1 MKTIKPSEGVI
12 YSRQTVFVE
21 GEIAGSKARSAAHGG
36 RWVVKIRDTGS
47 VANAPMATLA
57 VNENPDQNPAVCAM
71 GVGKPNEGVLQL
83 FRDEEFESLFQIG
96 RTFRAEAIVGV
107 VDGMAWF
114 NVWQIILFEPQ
125 FKIGTRQV
133 SKDPTCERR
142 LLLQTRGTK
151 GLRRSEERNLGGIFV
166 GDLVH
171 STFQEMVTSERRTEL
186 FDEFQEN
193 PREFL
198 LRSIQPDALLTGAL
212 GQLGEPQR
220 LYGSEWSTAKN
231 QIIKLIESASVREQ
245 IEESTQWD
253 AEVPVSSNS
262 IHGDIDLRTGN
273 IILELKSGLLRRS
286 YNDQV
291 YVYIV
296 GEMLQHG
303 FAVKD
308 QRKGILITSSTRPQV
323 NEDNRVTILQ
333 EDDHLMDIFRRFLLA
348 RHRLLLTS
356 SGEKLPKI
364 EYNPDYC
371 EGESCPYYLQKDDS
385 GGCACHFY
393 CQTDRNWS
401 CDECKHTSICTEHS
415 KYHSFEVLDESN
427 RIREALRR
435 EIELLRNEDQTYA
448 EWNNT
453 FRITQV
459 GDRRLL
465 TVSNP
470 EGFSVDPPKPGE
482 KILIHAEGK
491 EYPVSGQ
498 MCGLD
503 EKDNWV
509 IINRGPSRGQVN
521 STLSLSQP
529 KSELN
534 GIYHLQGCLDDLQ
547 RLGQVSN
554 REGISFAGGS
564 IVSGRPEIVNNLT
577 GVISAR
583 HVTDIFCQ
591 SFSVRKSKKLLQE
604 ITQSVEER
612 LLIVTDA
619 VTPSLEGSVDLRG
632 EQLLNQVADSRSIS
646 DALTRVKETLERHPT
661 WVISPD
667 MLLNTDIFNALPR
680 EGRNYFEQTILY
692 EANNVTGLEYF
703 LIRKFSKRILVI
715 GDGNCVGRPLR
726 SEESIRL
733 GLGDN
738 LMARVYNRGF
748 PKIEGRLEPR
758 IVQYEDQQI
767 DLQLNRGLDSCRMIQ
782 SPCAVEESRIQLIPC
797 ELGEE
802 PIIQAKLIH
811 SCTRKIPDAQR
822 KELRLKMASPCSPNE
837 IENDLREFLNLG
849 KIVPGLV
856 GGHSLLAPTSGREYV
871 VETAPINPSDEGK
884 DWVFKFYGQGKAT
897 ACNDQEAS
905 KIIAKIKKLLANG
918 VKGKNLAVMS
928 TNTAQLGLIAKQFG
942 DELKGGAL
950 RTPYGICGESWGHV
964 VVSCSTQSAG
974 EISPSELYT
983 MIRASHD
990 KTYIFG
996 TAAFFKNH
1004 PLLRNLFR

>member
-12 YSRQTVFVE
+12 NARQSVFVE
-21 GEIAGSKARSAAHGG
+21 GEIAGSKAWSDAHGG
-36 RWVVKIRDTGS
+36 RWVARIRDTGS
-47 VANAPMATLA
+47 AGNESIAMLA
-57 VNENPDQNPAVCAM
+57 VNKDPGKNTALHTL
-71 GVGKPNEGVLQL
+71 GVGLPNAGVLQL

-96 RTFRAEAIVGV
+96 RAFRAEAIVGV
-107 VDGMAWF
+107 VDAMAWF

-151 GLRRSEERNLGGIFV
+151 GLRRSEERSLGGIFV

-193 PREFL
+193 PSKFL
-198 LRSIQPDALLTGAL
+198 LRSIQPDAILTGAL

-231 QIIKLIESASVREQ
+231 QIIKLIESASVRELVGT
-245 IEESTQWD
+245 SNHWD
-253 AEVPVSSNS
+253 AEVPVASDA
-262 IHGDIDLRTGN
+262 IHGNIDLRTEN
-273 IILELKSGLLRRS
+273 IILELKSGLLHGS
-286 YNDQV
+286 HIDQV
-291 YVYIV
+291 YVYLV

-308 QRKGILITSSTRPQV
+308 KCKGVLITSSTQV
-323 NEDNRVTILQ
+323 AADNRTNILKQ
-333 EDDHLMDIFRRFLLA
+333 DDHLMDIFRRFLLA

-356 SGEKLPKI
+356 SGAKLPKI
-364 EYNPDYC
+364 DYDPTDC
-371 EGESCPYYLQKDDS
+371 ERESCPYYLQK
-385 GGCACHFY
+385 GNKGVRACHFY
-393 CQTDRNWS
+393 CQTDRSWS
-401 CDECKHTSICTEHS
+401 CEGCKHTSICTEHS

-435 EIELLRNEDQTYA
+435 EIELLRNGGQAYT
-448 EWNNT
+448 EWNNS
-453 FRITQV
+453 FQITQV
-459 GDRRLL
+459 DDRRLL
-465 TVSNP
+465 TLSNP
-470 EGFSVDPPKPGE
+470 EGFSVDPPKSGE
-482 KILIHAEGK
+482 KILIHTEGK

-503 EKDNWV
+503 ERDNWV
-509 IINRGPSRGQVN
+509 IINRGPSLGQVG
-521 STLSLSQP
+521 SVLSLSQP

-547 RLGQVSN
+547 RLGEVSN

-564 IVSGRPEIVNNLT
+564 IVSGRPEIVDNLID
-577 GVISAR
+577 VISAP

-604 ITQSVEER
+604 IIQSVEER

-619 VTPSLEGSVDLRG
+619 VIPSLDGSVDLRG
-632 EQLLNQVADSRSIS
+632 GQLLNQVADSRSIS
-646 DALTRVKETLERHPT
+646 DALTRVKETLERHRT

-680 EGRNYFEQTILY
+680 EGRNYFEQTVLY

-703 LIRKFSKRILVI
+703 LIRKFSKRMLVI

-767 DLQLNRGLDSCRMIQ
+767 DLQLNQGLDSCRMIQ
-782 SPCAVEESRIQLIPC
+782 SPCAVEESMIQLIPC

-802 PIIQAKLIH
+802 SIFQAKLIH
-811 SCTRKIPDAQR
+811 SCTRKMPDTQR
-822 KELRLKMASPCSPNE
+822 KELRLRMASPCSPHE
-837 IENDLREFLNLG
+837 IENDLREILNLG
-849 KIVPGLV
+849 EIVPGLV
-856 GGHSLLAPTSGREYV
+856 GDHSLLAPTSGREYV
-871 VETAPINPSDEGK
+871 VERAPTNPSYEGT
-884 DWVFKFYGQGKAT
+884 DWVFKFYGQDEVT
-897 ACNDQEAS
+897 TCNNQEAS
-905 KIIAKIKKLLANG
+905 EIIAKIQKLLEKG
-918 VKGKNLAVMS
+918 VKRKNLAILS

-942 DELKGGAL
+942 DELKGTAL

-964 VVSCSTQSAG
+964 VVSCSKQSAG
-974 EISPSELYT
+974 GISPSELYT

-990 KTYIFG
+990 KIYIFG
-996 TAAFFKNH
+996 TKEFFKNH
-1004 PLLRNLFR
+1004 PLLRKSSQ